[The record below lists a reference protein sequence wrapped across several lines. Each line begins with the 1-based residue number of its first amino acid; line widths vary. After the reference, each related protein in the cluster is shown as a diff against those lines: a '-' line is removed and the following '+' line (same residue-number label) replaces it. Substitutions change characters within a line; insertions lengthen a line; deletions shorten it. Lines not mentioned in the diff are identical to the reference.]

1 MTVLNHQNGYNMIQI
16 KRITQEEAD
25 TLISK
30 QEDMLGYPVEY
41 YTLTPLPV
49 GADGREWDQVTYY
62 TGRSRAFQGPNRE
75 GRYWIYV
82 LSNPSMPGLLKI
94 GYTKNSPEDRA
105 HQISNATGVATP
117 FKVEY
122 SFKCHEGQ
130 FLEEEV
136 HRYLESY
143 RVATNR
149 EFFKLEL
156 YDAVEAITKLGNK
169 YIAT

>member
-1 MTVLNHQNGYNMIQI
+1 MVPLR
-16 KRITQEEAD
+16 RISQEEAD

-30 QEDMLGYPVEY
+30 EDDMLGYPVEY
-41 YTLTPLPV
+41 FTMTPLPV
-49 GADGREWDQVTYY
+49 GADGREWDEVKYY
-62 TGRSRAFQGPNRE
+62 TSRKRAFQGPNRE
-75 GRYWIYV
+75 GKYWLYV

-94 GYTKNSPEDRA
+94 GYTKNSPEERA
-105 HQISNATGVATP
+105 IQISKSTGVASP

-136 HRYLESY
+136 HRYLDSY
-143 RVATNR
+143 RVANNR
-149 EFFKLEL
+149 EFFKIEL
-156 YDAVEAITKLGNK
+156 YEAVEAITKMGRK